1 MHHGVSGCALTFDD
15 GPDPLWT
22 PLVLDCLRRE
32 NVRAT
37 FFVIADRAR
46 RNGDLIERMRN
57 EGHEV
62 AFHCVR
68 HIRHSELNESA
79 VHRDADEGL
88 RTLRHLRV
96 HAARW
101 RAPWGVVT
109 PATTHVATL
118 LGLAVVGWNLDTE
131 DWRGDSAVDMHA
143 RVLDGIRT
151 DAVVLKHD
159 GLGPG
164 ARRSGCEQTVQLI
177 PRLTETMRA
186 RRLLPLPL
194 SELSR

>member
-68 HIRHSELNESA
+68 HIRHSELNE
-79 VHRDADEGL
+79 
-88 RTLRHLRV
+88 
-96 HAARW
+96 
-101 RAPWGVVT
+101 WGVVT

-151 DAVVLKHD
+151 DAVVLMHD